1 MAVIRER
8 TQVFN
13 QPVGVR
19 RVASGEQELWQT
31 ISKTAGN
38 IADIAYS
45 EAADQAEKVGRKRG
59 ISIDSS
65 KISSIDPETG
75 MPVAYAPPPSYG
87 SIAAESYQRMID
99 ERFASSVEREIREKG
114 AEFSASS
121 SSAAQYRDRMSHYV
135 GSMFEN
141 AVDEDGNQ
149 TSYGRIIKESG
160 TDYVA
165 STYATLRAREVAAAK
180 KRMEAEAT
188 IAQYNLISNLEVQA
202 SIGASGEKFDALRDS
217 ALASV
222 ENSFRATGNA
232 TAYTRALDG
241 LKAIDTASAR
251 ASLRSVLQADTNDL
265 LTKEVIASFSNP
277 NLIATLPD
285 SVRGQVNSIFIN
297 NGSGQFGA
305 IAEELRGGDKNA
317 RDLVI
322 ANVANYEADA
332 LTAVFQDPTAAT
344 IAMQAGRLMVA
355 VPNAT
360 KADLNVLKSSLN
372 AAALVQ
378 LLPQSATPAQINAV
392 RRELAYGGDFDK
404 VAYLFT
410 DDPEGVRAMFDGLIQ
425 KDRDAV
431 GQNLA
436 ARFSLES
443 SVEEKRVE
451 GITAKV
457 QLATQLLSANPNYT
471 FEQLSTIQAGIESLP
486 PSSRPTLKSQL
497 DVAVSNALVNRSS
510 QLMIGDGEFKRFI
523 SAQEVEEIR
532 INVANSSSTDLI
544 GTITKMDE
552 AVQSMARDFKKAAIY
567 NPSAVDTALGGMSER
582 VRNANALVED
592 GLDLYEAEAAVTTGS
607 PTAEQ
612 LTLYE
617 ESTGIDKLTFENLD
631 INNPALSEAL
641 DNGVVPPTL
650 VRLLEGLAI
659 GQGNTDGIVNT
670 RSFEQAFALMSHVRD
685 DGIEVD
691 LLKGK
696 ISDEAYAT
704 LRATTTLSAQGF
716 GPPREI
722 ISTMNGYGPTL
733 SVDTATAVANGDM
746 NLFVNN
752 MIEDQEMSP
761 VYAGELKPML
771 ELAFANRQ
779 VKDGKTA
786 KAFVKSYYDSISSK
800 DRYIFGGATI
810 GGANQYSRFNY
821 VTAGE
826 AKLANDAFLNVMI
839 STLPQ
844 YFERDT
850 IADVEVDKLLSFL
863 FPFASGDITFLPSF
877 RGEDAIFEQSI
888 RADRQADISNRRTRL
903 VTDLVYRPIS
913 GSFTRSGGRYHVGV
927 EREDGSFHAL
937 SPNGI
942 PLIFDTSDYAR
953 GVNNDERF
961 AARTRLNSAINA
973 EGADSIAAGNA
984 AVAYFSTLDHM
995 VDDNGNILVEKM
1007 SDALLAEGANRDSL
1021 LEIFENNA
1029 HLYKFTT
1036 QGDADWQTYFQ

>member
-1 MAVIRER
+1 M
-8 TQVFN
+8 
-13 QPVGVR
+13 
-19 RVASGEQELWQT
+19 
-31 ISKTAGN
+31 
-38 IADIAYS
+38 
-45 EAADQAEKVGRKRG
+45 
-59 ISIDSS
+59 
-65 KISSIDPETG
+65 
-75 MPVAYAPPPSYG
+75 
-87 SIAAESYQRMID
+87 
-99 ERFASSVEREIREKG
+99 
-114 AEFSASS
+114 
-121 SSAAQYRDRMSHYV
+121 
-135 GSMFEN
+135 
-141 AVDEDGNQ
+141 
-149 TSYGRIIKESG
+149 
-160 TDYVA
+160 
-165 STYATLRAREVAAAK
+165 
-180 KRMEAEAT
+180 
-188 IAQYNLISNLEVQA
+188 
-202 SIGASGEKFDALRDS
+202 
-217 ALASV
+217 
-222 ENSFRATGNA
+222 
-232 TAYTRALDG
+232 
-241 LKAIDTASAR
+241 
-251 ASLRSVLQADTNDL
+251 
-265 LTKEVIASFSNP
+265 
-277 NLIATLPD
+277 
-285 SVRGQVNSIFIN
+285 N
-297 NGSGQFGA
+297 NGSGQFPA
-305 IAEELRGGDKNA
+305 IAEELRGGDNNA

-332 LTAVFQDPTAAT
+332 LTAVLQNPTAAT
-344 IAMQAGRLMVA
+344 IAMQAGRLMMT

-360 KADLNVLKSSLN
+360 KADLNVLQSSLN

-378 LLPQSATPAQINAV
+378 SLPEVAGPAQINAV

-436 ARFSLES
+436 ARFSLERTS
-443 SVEEKRVE
+443 EEQRV
-451 GITAKV
+451 
-457 QLATQLLSANPNYT
+457 
-471 FEQLSTIQAGIESLP
+471 AGIVAQTNLDIQRLNSNPDFTIFDLTSIQGVIASLP
-486 PSSRPTLKSQL
+486 LPNQPTLKSQF
-497 DVAVSNALVNRSS
+497 DVAVSHALVTRSS
-510 QLMIGDGEFKRFI
+510 QLMIGDGEFKRLL

-532 INVANSSSTDLI
+532 LNVANSSSTDLI
-544 GTITKMDE
+544 GTIVDMDE
-552 AVQSMARDFKKAAIY
+552 AVQSMARDFKKAATH
-567 NPSAVDTALGGMSER
+567 NPSAVNTALGGMDER
-582 VRNANALVED
+582 VNEANALFTA

-612 LTLYE
+612 LKLYE

-631 INNPALSEAL
+631 INNPALSKAL

-650 VRLLEGLAI
+650 VRLLEGLAD
-659 GQGNTDGIVNT
+659 GQGNTNGIVNT
-670 RSFEQAFALMSHVRD
+670 ESFGQAFALMRYVRD

-691 LLKGK
+691 LLNGK

-704 LRATTTLSAQGF
+704 LRGTTTLSAQGR
-716 GPPREI
+716 GTPREI
-722 ISTMNGYGPTL
+722 ISAMNNYGPTL

-752 MIEDQEMSP
+752 MIEDQEMSQ
-761 VYAGELKPML
+761 VYAGEIKPML
-771 ELAFANRQ
+771 ELAFANGQ
-779 VKDGKTA
+779 VKDAKTA
-786 KAFVKSYYDSISSK
+786 KAFVKSYYDSISSE
-800 DRYIFGGATI
+800 DRYIAAGPTI
-810 GGANQYSRFNY
+810 GGGTQYSRFNFLT
-821 VTAGE
+821 VDE
-826 AKLANDAFLNVMI
+826 AKTANDAFLNVMI

-863 FPFASGDITFLPSF
+863 FPFASGDIMFMPSL
-877 RGEDAIFEQSI
+877 RGADVQFEQSI

-913 GSFTRSGGRYHVGV
+913 SSFTRSGGRYFVGV

-937 SPNGI
+937 SPNGN
-942 PLIFDTSDYAR
+942 PLILDTSDYAR

>member
-45 EAADQAEKVGRKRG
+45 EAADQAEQVGRKRG

-87 SIAAESYQRMID
+87 SIASESYQRMID

-121 SSAAQYRDRMSHYV
+121 SSAAQYKDRMSHYV

-180 KRMEAEAT
+180 KRMEAEAA
-188 IAQYNLISNLEVQA
+188 IAQYNLINNLQVQA
-202 SIGASGEKFDALRDS
+202 SLGAAGEEFEALRDS
-217 ALASV
+217 ARASV

-251 ASLRSVLQADTNDL
+251 ASLRSVLQADTNDF
-265 LTKEVIASFSNP
+265 LTKRVIASFSNP
-277 NLIATLPD
+277 DLIVTLPD
-285 SVRGQVNSIFIN
+285 SVRGQVNSIFMN

-317 RDLVI
+317 RDIVI

-332 LTAVFQDPTAAT
+332 LAAVSRNPTAAT
-344 IAMQAGRLMVA
+344 IAMQAGRLMMT

-360 KADLNVLKSSLN
+360 KADLNVLQSSLN

-378 LLPQSATPAQINAV
+378 SLPQSATPAQINAV
-392 RRELAYGGDFDK
+392 RRELAYGEDFDK
-404 VAYLFT
+404 VAYLF
-410 DDPEGVRAMFDGLIQ
+410 DDPEGVRAMFNGLSQ

-436 ARFSLES
+436 ARYSLES

-457 QLATQLLSANPNYT
+457 RLDIQRLSETPNYT
-471 FEQLSTIQAGIESLP
+471 FEQLSTIQSGIESLP

-497 DVAVSNALVNRSS
+497 NVAVSNALMNGAS
-510 QLMIGDGEFKRFI
+510 QLRIGEGESERNI
-523 SAQEVEEIR
+523 SAQEVEAIR
-532 INVANSSSTDLI
+532 FNVANSSSTDLTGAI
-544 GTITKMDE
+544 LGMDE
-552 AVQSMARDFKKAAIY
+552 AVQSMARDFKKSAIY
-567 NPSAVDTALGGMSER
+567 NPSAVNTALGGMTER
-582 VRNANALVED
+582 VKEANAFFTA
-592 GLDLYEAEAAVTTGS
+592 GLDLYEAEMAVTTGS

-612 LTLYE
+612 LKLYE
-617 ESTGIDKLTFENLD
+617 ESTGLNELTFENLD

-650 VRLLEGLAI
+650 VRLLEGLAD
-659 GQGNTDGIVNT
+659 GQGNTNAIVNT

-691 LLKGK
+691 LLNGK

-704 LRATTTLSAQGF
+704 LRGVITLSAQGR
-716 GPPREI
+716 GTPREI
-722 ISTMNGYGPTL
+722 ISTLNRYGSTL

-746 NLFVNN
+746 KLFVNN
-752 MIEDQEMSP
+752 MIEDQEMSQ
-761 VYAGELKPML
+761 VYASEIKPML
-771 ELAFANRQ
+771 ELAFANGQ

-800 DRYIFGGATI
+800 DRYIFGGKTI

-888 RADRQADISNRRTRL
+888 RADRQEDISNRRTRL

-913 GSFTRSGGRYHVGV
+913 GSFTRNGGRYHVGV

-953 GVNNDERF
+953 GVNNDDRF

>member
-1 MAVIRER
+1 
-8 TQVFN
+8 
-13 QPVGVR
+13 
-19 RVASGEQELWQT
+19 LWQT

-121 SSAAQYRDRMSHYV
+121 SSAAQYKDRMSHYV

-188 IAQYNLISNLEVQA
+188 IAQYNLINNLQVQA
-202 SIGASGEKFDALRDS
+202 SLGATGEEFEALRDS
-217 ALASV
+217 ARASV
-222 ENSFRATGNA
+222 ENSYRATGNA

-241 LKAIDTASAR
+241 LKAIDTSSAR

-265 LTKEVIASFSNP
+265 LTKEVINSFSNP
-277 NLIATLPD
+277 DLISKLPD
-285 SVRGQVNSIFIN
+285 SVRGQVVSIFMN

-317 RDLVI
+317 RDLVL
-322 ANVANYEADA
+322 AGVAEYEAEA
-332 LTAVFQDPTAAT
+332 LAAVLQNPTAAT
-344 IAMQAGRLMVA
+344 IAMQAGRLMVT

-378 LLPQSATPAQINAV
+378 SLPQSATPAQINAV

-410 DDPEGVRAMFDGLIQ
+410 DDPEGVRAMFVGMSQ
-425 KDRDAV
+425 KDKDAV

-436 ARFSLES
+436 ARYSLES

-457 QLATQLLSANPNYT
+457 RLDIQRLSETPDYT
-471 FEQLSTIQAGIESLP
+471 SEDLTRIQAGIESLP
-486 PSSRPTLKSQL
+486 PSSRPTLKSQFN
-497 DVAVSNALVNRSS
+497 VAVSNALSTRAS
-510 QLMIGDGEFKRFI
+510 QLKIGEGESERNI
-523 SAQEVEEIR
+523 SVQEVEAIR
-532 INVANSSSTDLI
+532 FNVANSSSTDLTGAI
-544 GTITKMDE
+544 LGMDE

-567 NPSAVDTALGGMSER
+567 NPSEVNTALGGMTER
-582 VRNANALVED
+582 VKEANAFFTA
-592 GLDLYEAEAAVTTGS
+592 GLDLYEAEMAVTTGS

-612 LTLYE
+612 LKLYE
-617 ESTGIDKLTFENLD
+617 ESTGLNELTFENLD

-650 VRLLEGLAI
+650 VRLLEGLAD
-659 GQGNTDGIVNT
+659 GQGNTNAIVNT

-691 LLKGK
+691 LLNGK

-704 LRATTTLSAQGF
+704 LRGVITLSAQGR
-716 GPPREI
+716 GTPREI
-722 ISTMNGYGPTL
+722 ISTLNRYGSTL
-733 SVDTATAVANGDM
+733 SVDTAAAVANGDM

-752 MIEDQEMSP
+752 MIEDQEMSQ
-761 VYAGELKPML
+761 VYAGEIKPML
-771 ELAFANRQ
+771 ELAFANGQ

-786 KAFVKSYYDSISSK
+786 KAFVKSYYDSISSE
-800 DRYIFGGATI
+800 DRYIFGGKTI

-821 VTAGE
+821 LTAGE

-888 RADRQADISNRRTRL
+888 RADRQEDISNRRTRL

-913 GSFTRSGGRYHVGV
+913 GSFTTNGGRYFVGV
-927 EREDGSFHAL
+927 ERENGSFHAL

-942 PLIFDTSDYAR
+942 PLILDTSDYAR
-953 GVNNDERF
+953 GVNNDDRF
-961 AARTRLNSAINA
+961 AARTRLNAAINA
-973 EGADSIAAGNA
+973 KGADSIEAGNA
-984 AVAYFSTLDHM
+984 AVVYLSTLDHM

-1007 SDALLAEGANRDSL
+1007 SDALLAGGTNRDSL

>member
-45 EAADQAEKVGRKRG
+45 EAADQAEQVGRKRG

-87 SIAAESYQRMID
+87 SIASESYQRMID

-121 SSAAQYRDRMSHYV
+121 SSAAQYKDRMSHYV

-180 KRMEAEAT
+180 KRMEAEAA
-188 IAQYNLISNLEVQA
+188 IAQYNLINNLQVQA
-202 SIGASGEKFDALRDS
+202 SLGAAGEEFEALRDS
-217 ALASV
+217 ARASV

-241 LKAIDTASAR
+241 LKAIDTSSAR
-251 ASLRSVLQADTNDL
+251 ASLRSVLQADTNDF
-265 LTKEVIASFSNP
+265 LTKRVIASFSNP
-277 NLIATLPD
+277 DLIVTLPD
-285 SVRGQVNSIFIN
+285 SVRDQVNSIFMN

-317 RDLVI
+317 RDIVI

-332 LTAVFQDPTAAT
+332 LAAVSRNPTAAT
-344 IAMQAGRLMVA
+344 IAMQAGRLMMT

-360 KADLNVLKSSLN
+360 KADLNVLQSSLN

-378 LLPQSATPAQINAV
+378 SLPQSATPAQINAV
-392 RRELAYGGDFDK
+392 RRELAYGEDFDK
-404 VAYLFT
+404 VAYLF
-410 DDPEGVRAMFDGLIQ
+410 DDPEGVRAMFNGLSQ

-436 ARFSLES
+436 ARYSLES

-457 QLATQLLSANPNYT
+457 RLDIQRLSETPDYT
-471 FEQLSTIQAGIESLP
+471 SEDLTRIQAGIESLP

-497 DVAVSNALVNRSS
+497 NVAVSNALMNGAS
-510 QLMIGDGEFKRFI
+510 QLRIGEGESERNI
-523 SAQEVEEIR
+523 SAQEVEAIR
-532 INVANSSSTDLI
+532 FNVANSSSTDLTGAI
-544 GTITKMDE
+544 LGMDE
-552 AVQSMARDFKKAAIY
+552 AVQSMARDFKKSAIY
-567 NPSAVDTALGGMSER
+567 NPSAVNTALGGMTER
-582 VRNANALVED
+582 VKEANAFFTA
-592 GLDLYEAEAAVTTGS
+592 GLDLYEAEMAVTTGS

-612 LTLYE
+612 LKLYE
-617 ESTGIDKLTFENLD
+617 ESTGLNELTFENLD

-650 VRLLEGLAI
+650 VRLLEGLAD
-659 GQGNTDGIVNT
+659 GQGNTNAIVNT

-691 LLKGK
+691 LLNGK

-704 LRATTTLSAQGF
+704 LRGVITLSAQGR
-716 GPPREI
+716 GTPREI
-722 ISTMNGYGPTL
+722 ISTLNRYGSTL

-746 NLFVNN
+746 KLFVNN
-752 MIEDQEMSP
+752 MIEDQEMSQ
-761 VYAGELKPML
+761 VYASEIKPML
-771 ELAFANRQ
+771 ELAFANGQ

-888 RADRQADISNRRTRL
+888 RADRQEDISNRRTRL

-913 GSFTRSGGRYHVGV
+913 GSFTRNGGRYHVGV

-953 GVNNDERF
+953 GVNNDDRF

>member
-45 EAADQAEKVGRKRG
+45 EAADQAEQIGRKRG

-99 ERFASSVEREIREKG
+99 ERFAGSVEREIKEKG

-188 IAQYNLISNLEVQA
+188 IAQYNLINNLEVQA

-251 ASLRSVLQADTNDL
+251 ASLRSVLQANTDDL
-265 LTKEVIASFSNP
+265 LTKRVIASFSNP
-277 NLIATLPD
+277 YLIATLPD
-285 SVRGQVNSIFIN
+285 SVRSQVNSIFMN

-344 IAMQAGRLMVA
+344 IAMQAGRLMVT

-378 LLPQSATPAQINAV
+378 SLPQSATPAQINAV
-392 RRELAYGGDFDK
+392 RRELAYGEDFDK
-404 VAYLFT
+404 VAYLF
-410 DDPEGVRAMFDGLIQ
+410 DDPEGVRAMFNGLSQ
-425 KDRDAV
+425 KDKDAV

-436 ARFSLES
+436 ARYSLES

-457 QLATQLLSANPNYT
+457 RLDIQRLSETPDYT
-471 FEQLSTIQAGIESLP
+471 SEDLTRIEAGIESLP
-486 PSSRPTLKSQL
+486 PSSRPTLKSQFN
-497 DVAVSNALVNRSS
+497 VAVSNALSTRAS
-510 QLMIGDGEFKRFI
+510 QLKIGEGESERNI
-523 SAQEVEEIR
+523 SVQEVEAIR
-532 INVANSSSTDLI
+532 FNVANSSSTDLTGAI
-544 GTITKMDE
+544 LGMDE

-567 NPSAVDTALGGMSER
+567 NTSEVNTALGGMTER
-582 VRNANALVED
+582 VKEANAFFTA
-592 GLDLYEAEAAVTTGS
+592 GLDLYEAEMAVTTGS

-612 LTLYE
+612 LKLYE
-617 ESTGIDKLTFENLD
+617 ESTGLNELTFENLD

-670 RSFEQAFALMSHVRD
+670 SVFGQAFALMSYVRD
-685 DGIEVD
+685 DGIVVD
-691 LLKGK
+691 LLNGK

-704 LRATTTLSAQGF
+704 LRSVTTLSAQGF
-716 GPPREI
+716 GPPRQI
-722 ISTMNGYGPTL
+722 ISVRNNYGPTL

-746 NLFVNN
+746 KLFVNN
-752 MIEDQEMSP
+752 MIEDQEMSQ
-761 VYAGELKPML
+761 VYAGEIKPML
-771 ELAFANRQ
+771 ELAFANGQ
-779 VKDGKTA
+779 VKDAKTA
-786 KAFVKSYYDSISSK
+786 KAFVKSYYDSISSE
-800 DRYIFGGATI
+800 DRYIAAGPTI
-810 GGANQYSRFNY
+810 GGGTQYSRFNFLT
-821 VTAGE
+821 VDET
-826 AKLANDAFLNVMI
+826 KLANDDLLEVIA
-839 STLPQ
+839 STFPQ
-844 YFERDT
+844 YFETD
-850 IADVEVDKLLSFL
+850 AYLDVEVDTVLSTL
-863 FPFASGDITFLPSF
+863 FPFLSGDLLVLPSL
-877 RGEDAIFEQSI
+877 RGADVQFEQAI
-888 RADRQADISNRRTRL
+888 RADRQRDISNQNSRL

-927 EREDGSFHAL
+927 VREDGSFNPL

-942 PLIFDTSDYAR
+942 PLILDTSDYAR
-953 GVNNDERF
+953 GVNNDDRF
-961 AARTRLNSAINA
+961 AARTRLNAAINSK
-973 EGADSIAAGNA
+973 GADSIEAGNA